1 MPTIPTEEQL
11 ELGLKIVQ
19 DGPGEHHD
27 ALDKLGTRIGAM
39 WVFGDE
45 RDHVENLQKLIE
57 TWLARPGPERP
68 LCVALFGP
76 PGSGKSFAVK
86 QILAAYAKRV
96 EAKDRPLWAQ
106 AFRTFTLNLTQ
117 FEHGHELALALSKI
131 PGRLARGE
139 LPVVFFDEFDAP
151 RGARDLGWLPWFL
164 APMQDGEWMLDG
176 ETRVL
181 RQAIYVFAGGTADTR
196 QDFAKDGDDAE
207 AIKAARLAKRNDF
220 LSRLRGTLD
229 ICGPNAEPK
238 ILRRALILR
247 HQLESYND
255 TWLGARD
262 FVRKTLSVDAVRW
275 LLQVGTLEHGARS
288 LGALLDGCIAKAET
302 EELSQEDFAKSA
314 LAPLHIGES
323 QTIEANSP
331 PE

>member
-1 MPTIPTEEQL
+1 MSTKDEL
-11 ELGLKIVQ
+11 ELAVKIVKE
-19 DGPGEHHD
+19 GPGTHLE
-27 ALDKLGTRIGAM
+27 ALEMLGTRVGAM

-45 RDHVENLQKLIE
+45 ENKNVENLQKLIT
-57 TWLARPGPERP
+57 TWLLRPGPERP

-86 QILAAYAKRV
+86 QILASYSKQVKA
-96 EAKDRPLWAQ
+96 EDRPLWAQ

-131 PGRLARGE
+131 PGRLERGE

-176 ETRVL
+176 ETQVL

-196 QDFAKDGDDAE
+196 EQFMAARTDEAK
-207 AIKAARLAKRNDF
+207 KAARLAKRDDF
-220 LSRLRGTLD
+220 MSRLRGTLD
-229 ICGPNAEPK
+229 ICGPNAEPQ

-247 HQLESYND
+247 HQLEAYNV
-255 TWLGARD
+255 TWMGARN
-262 FVRKTLSVDAVRW
+262 FRRKTLSDDAIRW
-275 LLQVGTLEHGARS
+275 LLEVDELQHGARS
-288 LGALLDGCIAKAET
+288 LGALLDGCITNAEKK
-302 EELSQEDFAKSA
+302 ELGQDDFNKSA
-314 LAPLHIGES
+314 LAPLHVG
-323 QTIEANSP
+323 ANETAGADSP
-331 PE
+331 PK